1 MRISDWSSDVCSS
14 DLGGRQ
20 RLLPF
25 LPLRLLPAVLTP
37 AVEIGLELLLALPE
51 VFVIVAVQL
60 LDLPVA
66 PAAIMAVLALIVA
79 FVVVLMSKP
88 RTRPGLAAGESPAA
102 LVPLHS
108 GRIDEYGDLA
118 APLGAPGVELGIT
131 SGGGGRCQDVVT
143 E

>member
-1 MRISDWSSDVCSS
+1 VRISDWSSDGCSS
-14 DLGGRQ
+14 DLSGLAAAGGAAADRCRRLPLFGGRQ

-37 AVEIGLELLLALPE
+37 AVEIGLELLLALPA

-79 FVVVLMSKP
+79 CEIGSASWRERMCQ
-88 RTRPGLAAGESPAA
+88 
-102 LVPLHS
+102 
-108 GRIDEYGDLA
+108 YG
-118 APLGAPGVELGIT
+118 
-131 SGGGGRCQDVVT
+131 
-143 E
+143 